1 MDSMKV
7 GLEGESFGG
16 DECQH
21 LVSNSE
27 HLKNQRRERM
37 GMGKRI

>member
-1 MDSMKV
+1 MKV
-7 GLEGESFGG
+7 GLEGESPGG

-21 LVSNSE
+21 AVSNSE
-27 HLKNQRRERM
+27 HLKKQRRDRV